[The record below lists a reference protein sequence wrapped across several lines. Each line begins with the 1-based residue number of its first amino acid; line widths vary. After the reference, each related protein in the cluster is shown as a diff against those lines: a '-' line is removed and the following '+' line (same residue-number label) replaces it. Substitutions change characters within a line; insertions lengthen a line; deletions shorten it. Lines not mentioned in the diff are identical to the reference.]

1 MRTYLNG
8 STYSAMGSVK
18 SIGMGRMNQLER
30 SRRARSRDGHL
41 RAYFLCL
48 SNELCAARAGSTDLA
63 ARIERFAAQN
73 LRDPNLSS
81 AMIAEA
87 FELSVAYG
95 AGPNEYR
102 ISRGRVAL

>member
-1 MRTYLNG
+1 MGTYLNG

-41 RAYFLCL
+41 RAYFRF

-63 ARIERFAAQN
+63 ARIERFVAQN
-73 LRDPNLSS
+73 LRDLNLSS